1 MGESTPLTF
10 AKAGTKV
17 TIEQIKG
24 GLKIKKRLEE
34 IGLIPGKEIEIIKAG
49 PGPVVIKVQTAKV
62 ALGFGE
68 AMKIFVRNSWD
79 VIWKKNLGFGI

>member
-1 MGESTPLTF
+1 MGKTTPLTF
-10 AKAGTKV
+10 VKEGTKV
-17 TIEQIKG
+17 IIEKIKG

-34 IGLIPGKEIEIIKAG
+34 IGLIPGKEVEVIKAG
-49 PGPVVIKVQTAKV
+49 PGPVVIKINTTKI

-79 VIWKKNLGFGI
+79 RNGIWDLGVRI